1 MIFSRETDDSERCRN
16 HMLKRTLSAFIAI
29 GLLFAVLWADIA
41 TNLPIVEIALG
52 LLMLASLY
60 EIYKPFGF
68 IKRALLAVM
77 GFALGTV
84 LYITGPESGVD
95 LKFILTLFI
104 MVMFI
109 LAVTYHRTVKF
120 SDISILLFATLYI
133 SMGMLHIRLLYNG
146 TLGFTMLFMALISA
160 FLTDTGAYFSGY
172 FFGKHKLIPEIS
184 PKKTVEGAIGGVVI
198 AIVSLLIYALILTFF
213 GIKTNLLNII
223 IIGAVASVGS
233 QFGDLSASMIKRE
246 LGIKDYGEIMP
257 GHGGVL
263 DRFDSLLFVAPIIY
277 YLNIILPIFS
287 K

>member
-1 MIFSRETDDSERCRN
+1 MISSRETDDSERCRN
-16 HMLKRTLSAFIAI
+16 QMFKRTLSAFIAI
-29 GLLFAVLWADIA
+29 GILALVLWIDIA
-41 TNLPIVEIALG
+41 TTLPVVEYALG

-68 IKRALLAVM
+68 IKRAFLAII
-77 GFALGTV
+77 GFVLGTV

-109 LAVTYHRTVKF
+109 LAVTYHKTVKF

-146 TLGFTMLFMALISA
+146 GFGLAMLFTALVAA

-184 PKKTVEGAIGGVVI
+184 PKKTVEGAIGGVVV
-198 AIVSLLIYALILTFF
+198 AILSLLVYAWILTFF
-213 GIKTNLLNII
+213 GIKTNIINII
-223 IIGAVASVGS
+223 IIGAVASIGS